1 MKPLKKLLI
10 LILFVGLTAIVKAQ
24 NESNP
29 WQFNIGTNAVD
40 FYPALNE
47 DVPYLGGGG
56 GLFDNYFNF
65 DHYNVAYALSQF
77 RVGYYLGKK
86 FTLYGNLSVNN
97 ITKIGEKEVD
107 EAFWSTDLNLKYNF
121 CLPEKKFQPYAHF
134 GGGYTSLGSYDGGTL
149 NGGLGF
155 DYWISDNFGFYVEST
170 YKKVFDPNIHN
181 FFHHS
186 AGITVRI
193 GAKDS
198 DKDGITDDKDECPQ
212 TPGLAEFNGCPDS
225 DGDGIADKNDDCPQ
239 VAGLAK
245 FNGCPDT
252 DGDGIV
258 DGKDA
263 CPKVAGLAKL
273 NGCPDADGDGV
284 ADNKDECPKVAGPAA
299 NKGCP
304 WPDTDGDGVADKD
317 DLCPKVA
324 GPKDNKGCPKITKED
339 VKQLEKYAK
348 VIYFKTNSAE
358 FTKKTY
364 PVLEAIVVIME
375 KYPASRF
382 RIEGHTDSQGSD
394 EYNQKLSERRANAVR
409 DYLISKG
416 ISPDRLEAVGY
427 GESRPIATNKTAAGR
442 AKNRRVE
449 INLIK

>member
-1 MKPLKKLLI
+1 MKKLRN
-10 LILFVGLTAIVKAQ
+10 LFLVLTAIMLTGIIQAQ
-24 NESNP
+24 DENNR
-29 WQFNIGTNAVD
+29 WQFNIGTNVVD

-47 DVPYLGGGG
+47 NVPYLGEGY

-65 DHYNVAYALSQF
+65 KHYNIAKALSQF
-77 RVGYYLGKK
+77 RVGYYLGEK
-86 FTLYGNLSVNN
+86 FSLYGNLSVND
-97 ITKIGEKEVD
+97 ITKVGEKAVN

-121 CLPEKKFQPYAHF
+121 CKPEKKFHPYAHL
-134 GGGYTSLGSYDGGTL
+134 GGGYTHMGSNNGGTV

-155 DYWISDNFGFYVEST
+155 EYWLNENVGLYLEST

-186 AGITVRI
+186 VGIALRV
-193 GAKDS
+193 GAKDTDGDGVV
-198 DKDGITDDKDECPQ
+198 DKKDECPD
-212 TPGLAEFNGCPDS
+212 TPGLKEFNGCPDS
-225 DGDGIADKNDDCPQ
+225 DGDGIIDKNDDCPQ
-239 VAGLAK
+239 EAGLAKYNGCPDKDGDGIIDSKDSCPEVAGLAE
-245 FNGCPDT
+245 
-252 DGDGIV
+252 
-258 DGKDA
+258 
-263 CPKVAGLAKL
+263 L

-284 ADNKDECPKVAGPAA
+284 ADGQDECPNVAGPKA

-317 DLCPKVA
+317 DLCPDVK
-324 GPKDNKGCPKITKED
+324 GPANNKGCPEMTKEEI
-339 VKQLEKYAK
+339 KKLNQYAK
-348 VIYFKTNSAE
+348 TIYFKTNSAD

-364 PVLEAIVVIME
+364 PVLEAIVVIMQ

-382 RIEGHTDSQGSD
+382 RIEGHTDSQGSA

-416 ISPDRLEAVGY
+416 ISADRLEAIGY
-427 GESRPIATNKTAAGR
+427 GETKPIATNRTAAGR

-449 INLIK
+449 IILIK